1 MKRLTKRDANGAAH
15 RYGCR
20 NVCAY
25 CRNCN
30 CDDMGEMVER
40 LTAYE
45 DSGLTPKQVSFWG
58 DCIKEPN
65 MKHLVDMFERI
76 EAERDAY
83 KASGLTP
90 ERAAELGKADAD
102 GRVVIRN
109 PLPPVKGRLF
119 DDISDKLA
127 DKANMP
133 CYRCPTCGALV
144 AERSFD
150 PDRDFSFFNFCLRC
164 GQEIAHADA
173 PERAEG
179 GGA

>member
-25 CRNCN
+25 CRNCD

-40 LTAYE
+40 LAAYE
-45 DSGLTPKQVSFWG
+45 D
-58 DCIKEPN
+58 
-65 MKHLVDMFERI
+65 
-76 EAERDAY
+76 
-83 KASGLTP
+83 SGLTP
-90 ERAAELGKADAD
+90 ERAAELGKADAE

-119 DDISDKLA
+119 DDISTELA
-127 DKANMP
+127 DKANRT
-133 CYRCPTCGALV
+133 CYRCPKCGALV
-144 AERSFD
+144 AERSFS
-150 PDRDFSFFNFCLRC
+150 PDQDFRFYNFCDVC
-164 GQEIAHADA
+164 GQEIAHAYA